1 MVSPSVRGSLEH
13 GHLHRNQNTPDLET
27 YLEHYNRKRPH
38 RGRGMKGRTPYQIF
52 TDTLPRTPEEEVTP
66 KAA

>member
-1 MVSPSVRGSLEH
+1 VEEM
-13 GHLHRNQNTPDLET
+13 QQDLET